1 VFQQIHVFDKFH
13 QTSIAT
19 TAGNGQNVTFLREQT
34 KRFEYVRERWNGENR
49 IVYMKDTIKKGLEE
63 DNFFEVL
70 ADNMDENRKAF
81 VARLGAEA
89 AETNIL
95 ECAIVDTIIV
105 PMGEQGKY
113 SIF

>member
-1 VFQQIHVFDKFH
+1 MALNEARCGRLARAMASD
-13 QTSIAT
+13 TM
-19 TAGNGQNVTFLREQT
+19 
-34 KRFEYVRERWNGENR
+34 
-49 IVYMKDTIKKGLEE
+49 VYMKDTIKKGLEE

>member
-1 VFQQIHVFDKFH
+1 MALNEARCGRLARAMASD
-13 QTSIAT
+13 TM
-19 TAGNGQNVTFLREQT
+19 
-34 KRFEYVRERWNGENR
+34 
-49 IVYMKDTIKKGLEE
+49 VYMKDTIKKGLEE

-113 SIF
+113 PIF

>member
-1 VFQQIHVFDKFH
+1 
-13 QTSIAT
+13 
-19 TAGNGQNVTFLREQT
+19 
-34 KRFEYVRERWNGENR
+34 
-49 IVYMKDTIKKGLEE
+49 
-63 DNFFEVL
+63 
-70 ADNMDENRKAF
+70 MDENRKAF

-113 SIF
+113 PIF

>member
-1 VFQQIHVFDKFH
+1 MALNEARCGRLARAMASD
-13 QTSIAT
+13 TM
-19 TAGNGQNVTFLREQT
+19 
-34 KRFEYVRERWNGENR
+34 
-49 IVYMKDTIKKGLEE
+49 VYMKDTIHKGLEE

-70 ADNMDENRKAF
+70 SDNMDENRKAF

-113 SIF
+113 PIF